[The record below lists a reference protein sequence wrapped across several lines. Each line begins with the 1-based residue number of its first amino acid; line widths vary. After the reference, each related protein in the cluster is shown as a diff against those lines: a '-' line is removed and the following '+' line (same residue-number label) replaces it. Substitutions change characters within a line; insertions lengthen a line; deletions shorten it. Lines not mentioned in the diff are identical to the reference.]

1 MGEPLGGRIVHLR
14 PSTVVSLGIECP
26 QQGRN
31 ALLQCAGRRLRFS
44 LRKQFATADRTSRKR
59 GNGRLTAKPK
69 EISTFRGFMILQFVS
84 RGEAAALDFG

>member
-1 MGEPLGGRIVHLR
+1 
-14 PSTVVSLGIECP
+14 
-26 QQGRN
+26 
-31 ALLQCAGRRLRFS
+31 LRFS

-84 RGEAAALDFG
+84 RGEDAALDFG